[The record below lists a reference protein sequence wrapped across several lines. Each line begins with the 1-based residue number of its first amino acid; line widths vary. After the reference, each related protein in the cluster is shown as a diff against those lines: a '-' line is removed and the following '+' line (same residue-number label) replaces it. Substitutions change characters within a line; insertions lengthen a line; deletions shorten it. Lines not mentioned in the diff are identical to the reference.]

1 MKTTNFDLKEIV
13 TDNRLRGLW
22 RMMTGFR
29 LIYVIAAAS
38 LGIAALAQ
46 TGSYYLLQY
55 FVDTILENEALLNT
69 TWLVAA
75 GFVGLALVQGAL
87 TFAGGRL
94 AARTAEGITVRLR
107 DYLYDHLQRLT
118 FTYHD
123 NMQTG
128 ELLQRATSD
137 VDTLRRL
144 FAEQAIGIGRI
155 SLLFIVNFI
164 ALLSINVQLA
174 LYSVVVIPFIIV
186 ISLFFFVKV
195 GKAYEQY
202 QEQDAVVS
210 NHLQEN
216 LTGVRVVK
224 AFARQEHE
232 IERFDGKSWEKFLRG
247 RKLAFMHA
255 TYWPVTDILCG
266 LQMVA
271 GFYLA
276 ARMAI
281 QGTLTPGT
289 YLAYV
294 GFLIQIIWP
303 IRNLGRLVAQMST
316 GFVSLDRVKTIIS
329 QIREPLAD
337 GKHLPEGK
345 LQGAIRF
352 EDVTFAYEGEDPV
365 LHDISFAAQPGQVI
379 ALLGATGSGKTTL
392 VNLLPRFYEVTNG
405 RITLDDVELKDYP
418 RSYLR
423 QQIGVV
429 QQEPFLFSR
438 SIRDNITYGV
448 GRKVTDEELFAATQA
463 AAVHDVIES
472 FPEGYKTMVGERGVT
487 LSGGQKQ
494 RVTLARTLLKNPRI
508 LILDDATSSV
518 DTETEAEIRDALNNL
533 MADRTTFVIAH
544 RIQSVM
550 KADLILVL
558 ENGRISQ
565 RGTHDELINQLGI
578 YQRTYDVQARIEEEL
593 EDELTAV
600 MTAPNGHTNGHKNGK
615 TDGYSNGSQVKEL
628 VKELETDF
636 GNQ

>member
-1 MKTTNFDLKEIV
+1 MKASNFDLKEIV

-29 LIYVIAAAS
+29 LIYVIAAAC

-55 FVDTILENEALLNT
+55 FVDTVLQDETLLRT
-69 TWLVAA
+69 TWLIAA
-75 GFVGLALVQGAL
+75 GFVVLASIQGTL
-87 TFAGGRL
+87 TFLGGRL

-155 SLLFIVNFI
+155 TLLFIVNFI
-164 ALLSINVQLA
+164 ALLLLDVRLA
-174 LYSVVVIPFIIV
+174 FYSVAIIPIVLV

-195 GKAYEQY
+195 GKAYETY
-202 QEQDAVVS
+202 QDQDAAVS
-210 NHLQEN
+210 SHLQEN

-224 AFARQEHE
+224 AFARQAYEKD
-232 IERFDGKSWEKFLRG
+232 RFDEKSWEKFLRG
-247 RKLAFMHA
+247 RRLAFMHA
-255 TYWPVTDILCG
+255 TYWPITDILCG
-266 LQMVA
+266 LQMVT
-271 GFYLA
+271 GFFLA

-281 QGTLTPGT
+281 LGTITPGT

-316 GFVSLDRVKTIIS
+316 GFVSLDRVKEIIR
-329 QIREPLAD
+329 QFREPLD
-337 GKHLPEGK
+337 KGTYLPEGK
-345 LQGAIRF
+345 LQGAIRI
-352 EDVTFAYEGEDPV
+352 ENVTFAYEGEEPV
-365 LHDISFAAQPGQVI
+365 LHNISFEAKPGQVV

-392 VNLLPRFYEVTNG
+392 VNLLPRFYEYTNG
-405 RITLDDVELKDYP
+405 RITLDDVELKEYP
-418 RSYLR
+418 RSFLR

-448 GRKVTDEELFAATQA
+448 GRVVTDEELFTAARA

-518 DTETEAEIRDALNNL
+518 DTETEAEIREALNSL
-533 MADRTTFVIAH
+533 MAERTTFVIAH

-550 KADLILVL
+550 NADLILVL
-558 ENGRISQ
+558 DHGHIVQ
-565 RGTHDELINQLGI
+565 RGTHEELVNQPGI
-578 YQRTYDVQARIEEEL
+578 YRRTYDVQARIEEEL
-593 EDELTAV
+593 EDEIAAV
-600 MTAPNGHTNGHKNGK
+600 MTTNNGQANDHKNGK
-615 TDGYSNGSQVKEL
+615 TNGYSNGRHVKEL
-628 VKELETDF
+628 AGELETGD
-636 GNQ
+636 